1 MGWSW
6 ALWIVHETLFGILGQ
21 CALPGDVT
29 VLDKTAT
36 APIKPDGAAFA
47 AYVDN
52 ATVLA
57 RKKAAARSRLER
69 AVA

>member
-6 ALWIVHETLFGILGQ
+6 ALWIVRETLFGILDQ
-21 CALPGDVT
+21 CAVAGDVT

-36 APIKPDGAAFA
+36 APIQPGGAALA

-57 RKKAAARSRLER
+57 RQKA
-69 AVA
+69 